1 MNKRVALIT
10 VVLILA
16 TGGAAAWWYLGG
28 RPGAGSSEAT
38 EAAEG
43 SVVAFEAAEGS
54 VRVVVEG
61 PGSVSPVRAQTVR
74 SGIGGILTRAPDVGD
89 SFAQGEIMVAF
100 DTSDLAQARRQSEL
114 NLTQSRLNHERSVG
128 DLERASADL
137 ESVERLERSGAAT
150 RDQVAQAA
158 LAVRNAEFALRA
170 AELAVQQAELALES
184 ALANLEKASV
194 RAPFAGVVLD
204 SSVGVGD
211 LVGSGSP
218 LVVLADLSRVRI
230 DAEIDEYD
238 IGRVEPGMRVSITGD
253 ALGDES
259 RSSRVERVSPA
270 AEVVNNIPI
279 FTVSAI
285 VDNADGAL
293 RPGMNTD
300 FEIMITSDRGIVV
313 PSKAVS
319 IVRDRGYVDVVVA
332 GVVETRRI
340 TVGADDGVSTA
351 VLEGLEAGE
360 FVVLPESTTLTLS
373 SGVAPAS
380 GTSIIPINVP
390 GSGGSR

>member
-1 MNKRVALIT
+1 MKKFPLTLI
-10 VVLILA
+10 VVLILVA
-16 TGGAAAWWYLGG
+16 GGGAAWWYFDDVAA
-28 RPGAGSSEAT
+28 PGDGDTASDAQ
-38 EAAEG
+38 G
-43 SVVAFEAAEGS
+43 SVVASEAAEGS

-61 PGSVSPVRAQTVR
+61 PGSVSPVRTQTIR

-89 SFAQGEIMVAF
+89 SFAQGQIMVSF
-100 DTSDLAQARRQSEL
+100 DTSDLAQATRQSEL
-114 NLTQSRLNHERSVG
+114 NLTQARLNRERGAG
-128 DLERASADL
+128 DLELANADL
-137 ESVERLERSGAAT
+137 QSVERLEASGAAT

-184 ALANLEKASV
+184 AAANLEKASV
-194 RAPFAGVVLD
+194 RAPFSGVVLD
-204 SSVGVGD
+204 TSVGTGD
-211 LVGSGSP
+211 LVGSGSA

-259 RSSRVERVSPA
+259 RSSRVERVSPS

-319 IVRDRGYVDVVVA
+319 IVRDRGYVDVVVD
-332 GVVETRRI
+332 GVVETRRVS
-340 TVGADDGVSTA
+340 VGADDGVNTA

-360 FVVLPESTTLTLS
+360 FVVLPDSATLTLS
-373 SGVAPAS
+373 SGAAAAA
-380 GTSIIPINVP
+380 GTSIIPINMP

>member
-1 MNKRVALIT
+1 MKKFPLTLI
-10 VVLILA
+10 VVLILVA
-16 TGGAAAWWYLGG
+16 GGGAAWWYFDDVAA
-28 RPGAGSSEAT
+28 PGDGDTASDAQ
-38 EAAEG
+38 G
-43 SVVAFEAAEGS
+43 SVVATEAAEGS

-61 PGSVSPVRAQTVR
+61 PGSVSPARTQTIR

-89 SFAQGEIMVAF
+89 SFAQGQIMVSF
-100 DTSDLAQARRQSEL
+100 DTSDLAQATRQSEL
-114 NLTQSRLNHERSVG
+114 NLTQARLNRERGAG
-128 DLERASADL
+128 DLELANADL
-137 ESVERLERSGAAT
+137 QSVERLEASGAAT

-184 ALANLEKASV
+184 AAANLEKASV
-194 RAPFAGVVLD
+194 RAPFSGVVLD
-204 SSVGVGD
+204 TSVGTGD
-211 LVGSGSP
+211 LVGSGSA

-230 DAEIDEYD
+230 GAEIDEYD

-259 RSSRVERVSPA
+259 RSSRVERVSPS

-319 IVRDRGYVDVVVA
+319 IVRDRGYVDVVVD
-332 GVVETRRI
+332 GVVETRRVS
-340 TVGADDGVSTA
+340 VGADDGVNTA

-360 FVVLPESTTLTLS
+360 FVVLPDSATLTLS
-373 SGVAPAS
+373 SGAAAAA
-380 GTSIIPINVP
+380 GTSIIPINMP

>member
-1 MNKRVALIT
+1 MKKFPLTLI
-10 VVLILA
+10 VVLILVA
-16 TGGAAAWWYLGG
+16 GGGAAWWYFDDVAA
-28 RPGAGSSEAT
+28 PGDGDTASDAQ
-38 EAAEG
+38 G
-43 SVVAFEAAEGS
+43 SVVASEAAEGS
-54 VRVVVEG
+54 VRVVVER
-61 PGSVSPVRAQTVR
+61 PGSVSPARTQTIR

-89 SFAQGEIMVAF
+89 SFAQGQIMVSF
-100 DTSDLAQARRQSEL
+100 DTSDLAQATRQSEL
-114 NLTQSRLNHERSVG
+114 NLTQARLNRERGAG
-128 DLERASADL
+128 DLELANADL
-137 ESVERLERSGAAT
+137 QSVERLEASGAAT

-184 ALANLEKASV
+184 AAANLEKASV
-194 RAPFAGVVLD
+194 RAPFSGVVLD
-204 SSVGVGD
+204 TSVGTGD
-211 LVGSGSP
+211 LVGSGSA

-259 RSSRVERVSPA
+259 RSSHVERVSPS

-300 FEIMITSDRGIVV
+300 FEIMITSDRGVLV

-319 IVRDRGYVDVVVA
+319 IVRDRGYVDVVVD
-332 GVVETRRI
+332 GVVETRRVS
-340 TVGADDGVSTA
+340 VGADDGVNTA
-351 VLEGLEAGE
+351 VLEGLE
-360 FVVLPESTTLTLS
+360 
-373 SGVAPAS
+373 
-380 GTSIIPINVP
+380 
-390 GSGGSR
+390 